1 MPHATSLAAELKESF
16 HVDPVLIE
24 GSGGDFEVKVDG
36 EVVWDKLRLE
46 PRFPDRGEITA
57 IIQQR

>member
-1 MPHATSLAAELKESF
+1 M
-16 HVDPVLIE
+16 LIE